1 MESSSLGSDCLS
13 PESTV
18 TSLLSRSGHLRSG
31 LQPAGRSASATFR
44 FRDQD
49 FESASAALDAY
60 IADFDRSCQQCRS
73 LTASL
78 VLPRSQ
84 PANHRTARNR
94 DVLRERLT
102 DWELDF
108 LSLPVSSLHHR
119 QNRDRVSMTTEEL
132 LSIPCDGS
140 LPVTHTSAFIRGRQA
155 SCAGPRVLNR
165 SHPAPDPDSAA
176 AMLLTNTV
184 TWTRSL
190 QTRTRTVFLPGPPG
204 WWSLFGFCRTADRK
218 TTNLHN
224 MNQMKLKSSSAHRA
238 ADLHLPHWL
247 TSNKSV
253 LGCSEVSSLPDLTYP
268 SWVLRA
274 AEPPPWE
281 ERGDA
286 PPGAARGRAPSW
298 VLDLEKD
305 GELKA
310 APAQLRGR
318 SKSRFQCVV
327 QAEGEQTLR
336 ELRLQLAEHISA
348 LTAEGNGSGGL
359 AAPFREGPVSSKP
372 TEANMMLNPSECN
385 DKFEP
390 VGGDGVCCSTCC
402 VNDSVSPVGTEDLL
416 RSSPLRCSSSSLFPS
431 VTQTIALKNIIES
444 LNLLSQ
450 ALSSG
455 YHGNDTCTQPGP
467 VEAMKQMLFRLQAVE
482 AELQRQRIDANG
494 QKTPEKQV
502 EPQENPFYLNVN
514 VSFYINLAKFAA
526 SSRFYV
532 NAALIVGLYLNRLK
546 MLVEDPGQR
555 GRRTDSSSSQQDS
568 S

>member
-44 FRDQD
+44 FRDQVFD
-49 FESASAALDAY
+49 SASAALDAY
-60 IADFDRSCQQCRS
+60 ITDFNRSCQQCRS

-102 DWELDF
+102 DRELDF

-119 QNRDRVSMTTEEL
+119 LNRDRISMTTEEL

-140 LPVTHTSAFIRGRQA
+140 MPVTHTSAFIRGVLCRSRGSEPVP
-155 SCAGPRVLNR
+155 SCAGSRLSS
-165 SHPAPDPDSAA
+165 SHVAHQHLHLD
-176 AMLLTNTV
+176 
-184 TWTRSL
+184 
-190 QTRTRTVFLPGPPG
+190 PGPPDQYQNQKQNR
-204 WWSLFGFCRTADRK
+204 FPARTSRSRGRLQTDRLSQSADIPA
-218 TTNLHN
+218 
-224 MNQMKLKSSSAHRA
+224 SAHRA
-238 ADLHLPHWL
+238 ADLHLPRWV

-286 PPGAARGRAPSW
+286 SPGAARGRAPSW
-298 VLDLEKD
+298 VLDLEMD
-305 GELKA
+305 EELKA

-318 SKSRFQCVV
+318 SKCVV

-348 LTAEGNGSGGL
+348 LTAQGNGSGSL
-359 AAPFREGPVSSKP
+359 AAPFRDNRIESLIQKADQVLDALSSGGAEGS
-372 TEANMMLNPSECN
+372 
-385 DKFEP
+385 
-390 VGGDGVCCSTCC
+390 GGAGGSAGAEG
-402 VNDSVSPVGTEDLL
+402 SGGKVSPVGTEDLL
-416 RSSPLRCSSSSLFPS
+416 LSSPLRCPS
-431 VTQTIALKNIIES
+431 PTLTTELESDQT
-444 LNLLSQ
+444 LLDQ
-450 ALSSG
+450 EVLSSG
-455 YHGNDTCTQPGP
+455 YHGNDTGTQPGP

-482 AELQRQRIDANG
+482 AELQRQRMDADG
-494 QKTPEKQV
+494 QKTPEKQEADV
-502 EPQENPFYLNVN
+502 DPELQ
-514 VSFYINLAKFAA
+514 SFPGSPSLK
-526 SSRFYV
+526 R
-532 NAALIVGLYLNRLK
+532 VGLYLNRLK
-546 MLVEDPGQR
+546 LLVEDPGQR
-555 GRRTDSSSSQQDS
+555 GRRTDSSSQQDS

>member
-140 LPVTHTSAFIRGRQA
+140 LPVTHTSAFIRGILCRSQGSEPVP
-155 SCAGPRVLNR
+155 SCARSRLGSSHVAHQHRHLDPEPPDQNQNR
-165 SHPAPDPDSAA
+165 FPARTS
-176 AMLLTNTV
+176 
-184 TWTRSL
+184 RSRGKL
-190 QTRTRTVFLPGPPG
+190 QTDRL
-204 WWSLFGFCRTADRK
+204 SQSADIPA
-218 TTNLHN
+218 
-224 MNQMKLKSSSAHRA
+224 SAHRA

-318 SKSRFQCVV
+318 SKCVV

-359 AAPFREGPVSSKP
+359 AAPFRVNRRE
-372 TEANMMLNPSECN
+372 TINIRNPDECN

-402 VNDSVSPVGTEDLL
+402 VNDSGGNQNKLASLASVSPVGTEDLL
-416 RSSPLRCSSSSLFPS
+416 RSSPLRCSSSSLTS
-431 VTQTIALKNIIES
+431 GATELESDQT
-444 LNLLSQ
+444 LLDEE

-494 QKTPEKQV
+494 QKTPEKQEADV
-502 EPQENPFYLNVN
+502 DPELQ
-514 VSFYINLAKFAA
+514 SFPGSPSLK
-526 SSRFYV
+526 R
-532 NAALIVGLYLNRLK
+532 VGLYLNRLK